1 MATRVLYNL
10 KRRKDL
16 IDDGYFEVKKQA
28 SNITDLMLARLYKDQ
43 TMTTDRFF
51 KSVKSHNNDF
61 NIEEDIVWFYTTEFK
76 PAMIDHDF

>member
-10 KRRKDL
+10 KRKKDL
-16 IDDGYFEVKKQA
+16 IDDGYFEIKKRA
-28 SNITDLMLARLYKDQ
+28 SDIKDKDLVRLYNDPKI
-43 TMTTDRFF
+43 TKEKFF

>member
-16 IDDGYFEVKKQA
+16 IEDGYFEIKKRA
-28 SNITDLMLARLYKDQ
+28 SDIKDKDLVRLYNDSS
-43 TMTTDRFF
+43 MTKERFF

-61 NIEEDIVWFYTTEFK
+61 NVEEDIMWFYTTEFK

>member
-10 KRRKDL
+10 KRKKDL
-16 IDDGYFEVKKQA
+16 IDDGYFEIKKRA
-28 SNITDLMLARLYKDQ
+28 SDIKDKDLVRLYNDP
-43 TMTTDRFF
+43 TMNKERFF

-61 NIEEDIVWFYTTEFK
+61 NIDEDIIWFYTTEFK

>member
-16 IDDGYFEVKKQA
+16 IDDGYFEIKKQA
-28 SNITDLMLARLYKDQ
+28 SEIRDIELARLYKDN
-43 TMTTDRFF
+43 TLTKERFF

-61 NIEEDIVWFYTTEFK
+61 NIEEDSIYFYTTEFK

>member
-10 KRRKDL
+10 KRKKDL
-16 IDDGYFEVKKQA
+16 IDDGYVEIKKRA
-28 SNITDLMLARLYKDQ
+28 SDIKDKDLVRLYNDP
-43 TMTTDRFF
+43 TMNKERFF

-61 NIEEDIVWFYTTEFK
+61 NIDEDIIWFYTPEFK

>member
-16 IDDGYFEVKKQA
+16 IEDGYFEIKKRA
-28 SNITDLMLARLYKDQ
+28 SDIKDKDLVRLYNDSS
-43 TMTTDRFF
+43 MTKERFF

-61 NIEEDIVWFYTTEFK
+61 NVDEDIMWFYTTEFK